1 MTPAQL
7 AADSWGAAEGL
18 STSPG
23 AWKVRR
29 AARILFPDAAPGQG
43 GEWELT
49 EAQAGQI
56 QEHLG
61 FTNRFAAL
69 S

>member
-7 AADSWGAAEGL
+7 AADLWGTGEGF

-23 AWKVRR
+23 ALKVRR

-56 QEHLG
+56 REHLS
-61 FTNRFAAL
+61 FTSRFAAL